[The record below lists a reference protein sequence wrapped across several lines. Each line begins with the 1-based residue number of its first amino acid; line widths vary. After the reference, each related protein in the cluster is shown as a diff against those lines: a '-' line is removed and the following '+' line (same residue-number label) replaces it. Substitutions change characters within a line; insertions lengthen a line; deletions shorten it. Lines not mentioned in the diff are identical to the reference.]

1 MWRLARAISR
11 RHFTTPSTE
20 HMQFKIFE
28 VLKKFD
34 TCDHSKLTQE
44 VSFQEVGLDSLD
56 TVEAIVALEDILGIE
71 LTDEEALKITSV
83 PEALNTFGKYAKSD

>member
-11 RHFTTPSTE
+11 RSFITIPAE
-20 HMQFKIFE
+20 ELQQRIFD

-34 TCDHSKLTQE
+34 TVDPAKLNKDA
-44 VSFQEVGLDSLD
+44 SFKDVGLDSLD

-71 LTDEEALKITSV
+71 LADDEALKITSIPAAV
-83 PEALNTFGKYAKSD
+83 EAFTKSKQA